1 MRSGGRAA
9 WGSVVAGV
17 ASVAALPLAI
27 YLTRFSD
34 SYDLLHA
41 GFAIPVAAGLGFVAV
56 ALARRARAREAVSLS
71 GNGKSGLIAILLART
86 ERRRSSVSLTVDG
99 GRVALVGRILGIVG
113 ICLAASALVALGVY
127 GLLQYVGSRD

>member
-1 MRSGGRAA
+1 VRSGGRAA

-17 ASVAALPLAI
+17 ASVAALPVAI

-41 GFAIPVAAGLGFVAV
+41 AFVIPVAAGLGVA
-56 ALARRARAREAVSLS
+56 
-71 GNGKSGLIAILLART
+71 AILLAGT
-86 ERRRSSVSLTVDG
+86 SRRRSSVSLAVDE
-99 GRVALVGRILGIVG
+99 GRVALVGRVLGVVG

-127 GLLQYVGSRD
+127 GLLQYVGSRN